1 MKLGTFLLSLV
12 EPMLGRILTAL
23 GFTVASFVGFTAA
36 FDGLKAQVIAGVN
49 HLPMPALQLFLLAGG
64 GEALSIIVAAVA
76 FRVVIWQAMN
86 AKKIIGANPT

>member
-23 GFTVASFVGFTAA
+23 GFTVASFVGFTSA
-36 FDGLKAQVIAGVN
+36 FDGLKSQMISSVGN
-49 HLPMPALQLFLLAGG
+49 LPAPALELFLLAGG
-64 GEALSIIVAAVA
+64 GEALSIIVAAIA
-76 FRVVIWQAMN
+76 FRVVLWQAMN